1 MPKPNVADL
10 ILVIDTVISEDL
22 VADFHRLS
30 YCDQRELIGPQL
42 KQHKKLR
49 SLIHHALYYHNQ
61 GWQLLP
67 DEERRKL
74 LSAIYLMN
82 RLEDEYFHQ
91 FSLTDDLAAY

>member
-1 MPKPNVADL
+1 MPKPNATEIIRD
-10 ILVIDTVISEDL
+10 IDEIISEDL
-22 VADFHRLS
+22 VADFHGLS
-30 YCDQRELIGPQL
+30 YCDQRESIGPQL
-42 KQHKKLR
+42 KQHKQLR
-49 SLIHHALYYHNQ
+49 ARIHHALYYHNQ

-82 RLEDEYFHQ
+82 RLEDEFFHQ